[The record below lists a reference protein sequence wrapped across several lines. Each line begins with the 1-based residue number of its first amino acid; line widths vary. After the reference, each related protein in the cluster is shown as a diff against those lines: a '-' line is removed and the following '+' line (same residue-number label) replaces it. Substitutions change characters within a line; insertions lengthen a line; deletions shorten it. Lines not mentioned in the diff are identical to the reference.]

1 MKKKLI
7 ILLFL
12 FNFFP
17 SYTYS
22 EIVYLDVQFILDNSD
37 IGKYYKKKLK
47 IDNDR
52 TKSELDTEGAI
63 IKKKEEEINN
73 KKNLLKKS
81 EIEKEIKNLNKLLI
95 DYQSKRN
102 KFNNKINN
110 EKKNYSAQILKIL
123 NPLLTKYVEN
133 NNITLVIEKKNVLVG
148 IKTLDITKNILKILN
163 DEVEK
168 NKLIDEN

>member
-1 MKKKLI
+1 M
-7 ILLFL
+7 
-12 FNFFP
+12 
-17 SYTYS
+17 
-22 EIVYLDVQFILDNSD
+22 
-37 IGKYYKKKLK
+37 
-47 IDNDR
+47 
-52 TKSELDTEGAI
+52 
-63 IKKKEEEINN
+63 
-73 KKNLLKKS
+73 
-81 EIEKEIKNLNKLLI
+81 NKLLI

>member
-7 ILLFL
+7 I
-12 FNFFP
+12 FFVFFHFF
-17 SYTYS
+17 SSNTYS
-22 EIVYLDVQFILDNSD
+22 DIVYLDVQFILDNSN
-37 IGKYYKKKLK
+37 IGNYYKKKLK
-47 IDNDR
+47 IDNDKI
-52 TKSELDTEGAI
+52 KSEIDTEGAI

-110 EKKNYSAQILKIL
+110 EKKNYSSKILKIL
-123 NPLLTKYVEN
+123 NPLLTKYVES
-133 NNITLVIEKKNVLVG
+133 NNISLVIEKKNVLVG
-148 IKTLDITKNILKILN
+148 VKTLDITKNILKILN
-163 DEVEK
+163 EEVK
-168 NKLIDEN
+168 RNKLIDEN

>member
-7 ILLFL
+7 IFLFF
-12 FNFFP
+12 FNFFS
-17 SYTYS
+17 SYTHS

-37 IGKYYKKKLK
+37 IGNYYKKKLK
-47 IDNDR
+47 IDNDQI
-52 TKSELDTEGAI
+52 KSKLDSEGAI

-81 EIEKEIKNLNKLLI
+81 EIEKEIKNLNKLFI
-95 DYQSKRN
+95 EYQSKRN

-110 EKKNYSAQILKIL
+110 EKKNYSDKILKIL
-123 NPLLTKYVEN
+123 NPLLTNYVDN

-163 DEVEK
+163 DEVKK
-168 NKLIDEN
+168 NKLLDEN

>member
-1 MKKKLI
+1 M
-7 ILLFL
+7 
-12 FNFFP
+12 
-17 SYTYS
+17 
-22 EIVYLDVQFILDNSD
+22 
-37 IGKYYKKKLK
+37 
-47 IDNDR
+47 
-52 TKSELDTEGAI
+52 
-63 IKKKEEEINN
+63 
-73 KKNLLKKS
+73 
-81 EIEKEIKNLNKLLI
+81 NKLLI

-168 NKLIDEN
+168 NKLINEN

>member
-7 ILLFL
+7 IFLFL

-37 IGKYYKKKLK
+37 IGNYYKKKLK
-47 IDNDR
+47 IDNDQI
-52 TKSELDTEGAI
+52 KSKLDSEGAI

-81 EIEKEIKNLNKLLI
+81 EIEKEIKNLNKLFI
-95 DYQSKRN
+95 EYQSKRN

-110 EKKNYSAQILKIL
+110 EKKNYSDKILKIL
-123 NPLLTKYVEN
+123 NPLLTNYVDN

-148 IKTLDITKNILKILN
+148 IKTLDITNDILVIL
-163 DEVEK
+163 DQETEK
-168 NKLIDEN
+168 KLINEDS

>member
-1 MKKKLI
+1 M
-7 ILLFL
+7 
-12 FNFFP
+12 
-17 SYTYS
+17 
-22 EIVYLDVQFILDNSD
+22 
-37 IGKYYKKKLK
+37 
-47 IDNDR
+47 
-52 TKSELDTEGAI
+52 
-63 IKKKEEEINN
+63 
-73 KKNLLKKS
+73 
-81 EIEKEIKNLNKLLI
+81 NKLLI
-95 DYQSKRN
+95 EYQSKRN

-163 DEVEK
+163 DEVEQ

>member
-1 MKKKLI
+1 M
-7 ILLFL
+7 
-12 FNFFP
+12 
-17 SYTYS
+17 
-22 EIVYLDVQFILDNSD
+22 
-37 IGKYYKKKLK
+37 
-47 IDNDR
+47 
-52 TKSELDTEGAI
+52 
-63 IKKKEEEINN
+63 
-73 KKNLLKKS
+73 
-81 EIEKEIKNLNKLLI
+81 NKLLI

-102 KFNNKINN
+102 KFNNKITN